1 VQLCFSNGYSSPL
14 SVATMWY
21 SPGTC
26 GGDGGDW
33 ETRGW
38 WNLNPG
44 DSVSTNVWTDN
55 RYFCFYA
62 EAWDGAVWGGPY
74 GAQVSIYAFD
84 GCIDIGTSVSDG
96 PDPYFDVGFRLVDAG
111 WWFWTYLSYTVNLT

>member
-1 VQLCFSNGYSSPL
+1 MQLCFQNSYSSPL
-14 SVATMWY
+14 SVAVMWY

-44 DSVSTNVWTDN
+44 DNVHTNVWTDN

-62 EAWDGAVWGGPY
+62 EAWDGAVWAGPY
-74 GAQVSIYAFD
+74 GAEVSIYAFD
-84 GCIDIGTSVSDG
+84 GCIDIGHSVSDG
-96 PDPYFDVGFRLVDAG
+96 PSPYFDVGFRLVDAG
-111 WWFWTYLSYTVNLT
+111 WWFWTYVTYTVNLT

>member
-1 VQLCFSNGYSSPL
+1 
-14 SVATMWY
+14 MWY

-44 DSVSTNVWTDN
+44 ANVHTNVWTDN
-55 RYFCFYA
+55 RYFCYLRRGLGRSKWA
-62 EAWDGAVWGGPY
+62 GPY
-74 GAQVSIYAFD
+74 GAEVSINAFD

-96 PDPYFDVGFRLVDAG
+96 PSPYFDVGFRLVDAG
-111 WWFWTYLSYTVNLT
+111 WWFLTDITYTINLV